1 MDNATLEIL
10 LNKVESDT
18 LDFKAQ
24 QYRFYGAT
32 DDDKS
37 ELLKDILAFANGWKE
52 TDAHIII
59 GIDEKDGRAATVTGV
74 SVHLADND
82 VQQFVNGKT
91 NKAVT
96 LAVETVPHSGVEL
109 DVIRIAQAQTRPIY
123 CRRGFGKLREGTVY
137 VRRGSSTAVA
147 DPDEVSAMGRT
158 DAVAQLTTIPTL
170 AIEFGNPDERVRF
183 GTDHVMTSVSL
194 LDAPTEAPRV
204 HPRQPEYPWL
214 GGFPASAVATS
225 IEIVDPLA
233 PKPQDWIRFLKRCAF
248 LNPLGFW
255 LNNTGTRN
263 VTNARIEIRFPRVE
277 GLEIVKRADGP
288 KRPSYGVGSIEWQH
302 IRDSLQLHMEPDAFV
317 VEFEHERLLP
327 KAQVWSAGLVYVGS
341 SASVQCACDVSVFAD
356 NLANPIKTE
365 LTLRVEAIRR
375 VYTQD
380 ELRQAKQGS

>member
-82 VQQFVNGKT
+82 VQQFVNSKT

-96 LAVETVPHSGVEL
+96 LAVETVPHSGVHL

-123 CRRGFGKLREGTVY
+123 CRQGFGKLKEGTVY
-137 VRRGSSTAVA
+137 VRRGSSTAIA
-147 DPDEVSAMGRT
+147 DPDEVAAMGRT
-158 DAVAQLTTIPTL
+158 DAVAHLTTLPTL

-183 GTDHVMTSVSL
+183 GTDHLMTSVSL
-194 LDAPTEAPRV
+194 LDPPPAPTHV
-204 HPRQPEYPWL
+204 HARQPAYSL
-214 GGFPASAVATS
+214 LGFPASAVATS

-233 PKPQDWIRFLKRCAF
+233 PKPQDWIHFLKRRAF

-255 LNNTGTRN
+255 LNNTGTQN
-263 VTNARIEIRFPRVE
+263 VTNAKIEIRFPRVE
-277 GLEIVKRADGP
+277 ALEIVKRSDGP
-288 KRPSYGVGSIEWQH
+288 KKPSYGVGSIEWQH
-302 IRDSLQLHMEPDAFV
+302 VHDSLQLHREPDAFV
-317 VEFEHERLLP
+317 VELEHERLLP
-327 KAQVWSAGLVYVGS
+327 KAQAWSAGLVYVGS
-341 SASVQCACDVSVFAD
+341 SASVKCACAVSVFAG
-356 NLANPIKTE
+356 NLPNPIKTE
-365 LTLRVEAIRR
+365 LTLRVEAIGR

-380 ELRQAKQGS
+380 ELRQAKRGG

>member
-24 QYRFYGAT
+24 QYRFYGAN

-52 TDAHIII
+52 TDAYIII
-59 GIDEKDGRAATVTGV
+59 GINEKDGRAAAVTGI

-82 VQQFVNGKT
+82 VQQFINSKT

-137 VRRGSSTAVA
+137 VRRGSSTAIA

-170 AIEFGNPDERVRF
+170 AIEFGNRDERVRF
-183 GTDHVMTSVSL
+183 GTDHLMTSVSL
-194 LDAPTEAPRV
+194 LDPPPEPIHV
-204 HPRQPEYPWL
+204 HPRQPAYLMHSSWNLSMSAYCLRRRL
-214 GGFPASAVATS
+214 GR
-225 IEIVDPLA
+225 LA
-233 PKPQDWIRFLKRCAF
+233 LYMLDLRRPYNAHVPYRFLPAIFQIQLR
-248 LNPLGFW
+248 
-255 LNNTGTRN
+255 RN
-263 VTNARIEIRFPRVE
+263 
-277 GLEIVKRADGP
+277 
-288 KRPSYGVGSIEWQH
+288 
-302 IRDSLQLHMEPDAFV
+302 
-317 VEFEHERLLP
+317 
-327 KAQVWSAGLVYVGS
+327 
-341 SASVQCACDVSVFAD
+341 
-356 NLANPIKTE
+356 
-365 LTLRVEAIRR
+365 
-375 VYTQD
+375 
-380 ELRQAKQGS
+380 